1 MTPILGQHYR
11 EPWAV
16 IWRNAL
22 LDTRQPSYHH
32 PKMAAEKSNVRGPSV
47 STAGARQENDLRFQS
62 LTIRQRMTKA
72 LQLGRRGRVMQ
83 RRALAG
89 KLRVSDES

>member
-1 MTPILGQHYR
+1 
-11 EPWAV
+11 
-16 IWRNAL
+16 
-22 LDTRQPSYHH
+22 
-32 PKMAAEKSNVRGPSV
+32 MAADESNVRGSSV
-47 STAGARQENDLRFQS
+47 STAGARKQDDFRFQS
-62 LTIRQRMTKA
+62 LTIRQRMIKA